1 MRTVANNSGLQQDV
15 GFAEVAQQINNEDK
29 STSSEDKQAQN
40 ENIQKIKDEVR
51 QKSEKLQAY
60 YQKLRDKSQEGAST
74 FSVGKVM
81 QAGNQIA
88 TISYNGRVWKNEAL
102 IQEATDIYHIG

>member
-1 MRTVANNSGLQQDV
+1 MLTLQI
-15 GFAEVAQQINNEDK
+15 GNRF
-29 STSSEDKQAQN
+29 
-40 ENIQKIKDEVR
+40 NIECADIGTA
-51 QKSEKLQAY
+51 SAI

-81 QAGNQIA
+81 QAENQIA